1 MPSWFDDPI
10 GPAMKPDN
18 PEAVLLYS
26 VAQSLYTGRA
36 RSYLIKQ
43 GIPYEERAPQ
53 PYLYQLGKKIGRGS
67 MPTIVFPGGRIIRD
81 GVAIVDFFEERSGH
95 PAKPPGPCQHIVSL
109 LFDVLGAE
117 GLGRPAMHY
126 RFNFDEEQHD
136 FILYHFTSQMNGD
149 EELAKKVIAHVSTDV
164 APRWGIRPSTLA
176 ITEKLYE
183 GFVEK
188 FNAHL
193 TQYPYLLGGKPCLG
207 DFGLMCPLYGHLGR
221 DPVPHRLLQMRG
233 PWVHRWVER
242 MNRPEPDTGEY
253 INLPH
258 SFLQDDEVPE
268 TIIELLT
275 HSALDFVPETIASH
289 SGINRWL
296 EENKPAIGAQCERYA
311 GEAEFD
317 VEGTAIHVFP
327 QPFRFYLLERVQS
340 AIQALKG
347 SDQADALALLDTCN
361 MTAVLDLKLDRK
373 IGRANNLEVWLD

>member
-1 MPSWFDDPI
+1 
-10 GPAMKPDN
+10 
-18 PEAVLLYS
+18 
-26 VAQSLYTGRA
+26 
-36 RSYLIKQ
+36 
-43 GIPYEERAPQ
+43 
-53 PYLYQLGKKIGRGS
+53 
-67 MPTIVFPGGRIIRD
+67 
-81 GVAIVDFFEERSGH
+81 
-95 PAKPPGPCQHIVSL
+95 
-109 LFDVLGAE
+109 
-117 GLGRPAMHY
+117 MHY

-164 APRWGIRPSTLA
+164 APRWGVRPSTHA

-193 TQYPYLLGGKPCLG
+193 MQYPYLLGGKPCLG

-296 EENKPAIGAQCERYA
+296 KENKPAIGAQCERYA

-317 VEGTAIHVFP
+317 VEGTAMHVCP